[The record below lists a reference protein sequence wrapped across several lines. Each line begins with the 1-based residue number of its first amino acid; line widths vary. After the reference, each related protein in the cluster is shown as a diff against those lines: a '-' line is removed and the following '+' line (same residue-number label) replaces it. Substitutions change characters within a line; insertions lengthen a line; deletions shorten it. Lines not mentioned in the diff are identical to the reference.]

1 MTNQTPMMQQYLKIK
16 SEYQDCLLFFRLGD
30 FYEMFFE
37 DAKEASRV
45 LEITL
50 TKRDAKKENPIPM
63 CGVPYHSADG
73 YIETLI
79 NNGYKVAICEQME
92 DPKQTKGMVHRDVV
106 RIVTPGTVMDQ
117 GGVDEKQNNYILS
130 FIKLEGIYALSYCDV
145 STGELKVTHFEDE
158 ATLINEITTI
168 NPNEIV
174 VNQKLDPELRRQISL
189 TTETITLRE
198 AISDAQYAVNE
209 MTERHLF
216 NATQLL
222 LDYIHHTQKRDL
234 SHIETV
240 IKYEAVD
247 FMKMDFY
254 AKRNLEL
261 TESIRLKSKKG
272 TLLWLMDETKTPMG
286 ARRLKQ
292 WIDRPLIHQQNIENR
307 LNIVEQ
313 FINHFIERDT
323 LRNYLN
329 QVYDIERLV
338 GRVSYGNVN
347 ARDLIQ
353 LKHSISEIPNIK
365 TLITGLNDNL
375 ATQFQAL
382 EPLDELLALLED
394 SLVEEPPISIKDGG
408 LFKAGFNQDLDSYQS
423 ASKNG
428 KTWLAELQ
436 TKERQRTGIK
446 SLKISF
452 NKVFGYF
459 IEITRANLQGFDP
472 NAFGYQRKQTLSNA
486 ERFITDE
493 LKEKEDIILGA
504 EDKAIELEYQLFV
517 QLREQVKRYTER
529 LQRQAKIISEIDCL
543 QSFAEIA
550 QKYNY
555 TRPHF
560 SEDKTLELTNSRHP
574 VVERVMD
581 YNDYVPNDCEL
592 NEAAYIY
599 LITGPNMSGKSTYM
613 RQVAIIS
620 IMAQMGAYVPC
631 DQAVLP
637 IFDQIFTRIG
647 AADDLVSGKSTFM
660 VEMLEAQKALAHA
673 TADSLIIFDE
683 IGRGTSTYDGLAL
696 AQAMIEYVANTSH
709 AKTLFSTHYHELT
722 ALDQTLPCLKNVHVA
737 ANEYKGELIFLH
749 KVKEGAVDDS
759 YGIQVA
765 KLANLPDAVIS
776 RAQVIL
782 DAFEKSD
789 QLHDNQVVVNK
800 VEVSDESSQSADD
813 ATNQDSMETVSSDQS
828 HSIFETNVSKQHPE
842 DDITRDN
849 KADATQQ
856 FEQAAFELFDAPV
869 EQSEIEQEIK
879 ALNLSNMTPIDALVK
894 LSELQKQLK

>member
-16 SEYQDCLLFFRLGD
+16 SQYQDCLLFFRLGD

-92 DPKQTKGMVHRDVV
+92 DPRQTKGMVKREVV

-130 FIKLEGIYALSYCDV
+130 FVQINDCYALSYCDV
-145 STGELKVTHFEDE
+145 STGELKVTSFNDQ

-174 VNQKLDPELRRQISL
+174 VNEHIDEELKRQISL
-189 TTETITLRE
+189 TTETITVLNE
-198 AISDAQYAVNE
+198 ISDAHYAVNTSNE
-209 MTERHLF
+209 QSLY

-222 LDYIHHTQKRDL
+222 LDYIFHTQKRDL

-240 IKYEAVD
+240 VKYEAVD

-292 WIDRPLIHQQNIENR
+292 WIDRPLIHKNQIESR
-307 LNIVEQ
+307 LDTVEQ
-313 FINHFIERDT
+313 FIDFFIERDT
-323 LRNYLN
+323 LREHLN

-365 TLITGLNDNL
+365 QLLDRLDTET
-375 ATQFQAL
+375 TEQFKAL
-382 EPLDELLALLED
+382 EPLDELLALLEN
-394 SLVEEPPISIKDGG
+394 SLKEEPPISVKEGG
-408 LFKAGFNQDLDSYQS
+408 LFKKGFNQELDEYLE

-428 KTWLAELQ
+428 KSWLAELQ

-472 NAFGYQRKQTLSNA
+472 SAYGYHRKQTLSNA

-517 QLREQVKRYTER
+517 ELREQIKTYTER
-529 LQRQAKIISEIDCL
+529 LQKQAKVISELDCL

-555 TRPHF
+555 ARPAF
-560 SEDKTLELTNSRHP
+560 SEDKTLKLTNSRHP

-581 YNDYVPNDCEL
+581 HNDYVPNDCNL
-592 NEAAYIY
+592 DQDTFIY

-631 DQAVLP
+631 ETAVLP
-637 IFDQIFTRIG
+637 VFDQIFTRIG

-660 VEMLEAQKALAHA
+660 VEMLEAQKALANA
-673 TADSLIIFDE
+673 TENSLIIFDE

-696 AQAMIEYVANTSH
+696 AQAMIEFVAHTSH

-722 ALDQTLPCLKNVHVA
+722 TLDQSLPSLKNVHVA

-749 KVKEGAVDDS
+749 KVKDGAVDDS

-765 KLANLPDAVIS
+765 KLAHLPEAVIS

-782 DAFEKSD
+782 DAFE
-789 QLHDNQVVVNK
+789 QNNNHGQ
-800 VEVSDESSQSADD
+800 
-813 ATNQDSMETVSSDQS
+813 ATNEQISVVKSGVEAPSIEKSFVSENEHSYNDDKQAQS
-828 HSIFETNVSKQHPE
+828 SH
-842 DDITRDN
+842 
-849 KADATQQ
+849 Q
-856 FEQAAFELFDAPV
+856 FEQAAFDLFDYPAV
-869 EQSEIEQEIK
+869 QSEVETEIK
-879 ALNLSNMTPIDALVK
+879 QLNLSNMTPIEALVK
-894 LSELQKQLK
+894 LSELQKHLK

>member
-1 MTNQTPMMQQYLKIK
+1 MANVTPMMQQYLKIK
-16 SEYQDCLLFFRLGD
+16 SQYQDCLLFFRLGD

-63 CGVPYHSADG
+63 CGVPYHSANS

-92 DPKQTKGMVHRDVV
+92 DPKQTKGMVKREVV
-106 RIVTPGTVMDQ
+106 KVVTPGTMMEQ
-117 GGVDEKQNNYILS
+117 GGMDENQNNYILS
-130 FIKLEGIYALSYCDV
+130 FIQNENGYALSYCDV
-145 STGELKVTHFEDE
+145 STGELKATNFEDE
-158 ATLINEITTI
+158 STLINEIITI

-174 VNQKLDPELRRQISL
+174 VREDINEDLKKQISL
-189 TTETITLRE
+189 TTETITVRE
-198 AISDAQYAVNE
+198 EISDMEYSVNTLE
-209 MTERHLF
+209 NNLMFLT
-216 NATQLL
+216 TQLL

-234 SHIETV
+234 SHIEDV
-240 IKYEAVD
+240 ITYAAID
-247 FMKMDFY
+247 FMKMDYY

-286 ARRLKQ
+286 ARLLKQ
-292 WIDRPLIHQQNIENR
+292 WIDRPLIHKDNIEQR
-307 LNIVEQ
+307 LDIVES
-313 FINHFIERDT
+313 FIDHFIERDT
-323 LRNYLN
+323 LRGYLN

-365 TLITGLNDNL
+365 SLLEQMNSVTT
-375 ATQFQAL
+375 TQFSTL
-382 EPLDELLALLED
+382 EPLEDLLTVLED
-394 SLVEEPPISIKDGG
+394 SLVEEPPISVKDGG
-408 LFKAGFNQDLDSYQS
+408 LFKQGFSKQLDEYLE

-428 KTWLAELQ
+428 KDWLAQLQ
-436 TKERQRTGIK
+436 AKERERTGIK
-446 SLKISF
+446 SLKISY

-459 IEITRANLQGFDP
+459 IEITRANLQGFEP
-472 NAFGYQRKQTLSNA
+472 SEHGYHRKQTLSNA

-504 EDKAIELEYQLFV
+504 EDKAIELEYQLFIR
-517 QLREQVKRYTER
+517 LREHVKSYTER
-529 LQRQAKIISEIDCL
+529 LQRQAKVISELDCL

-555 TRPHF
+555 VRPKF
-560 SEDKTLELTNSRHP
+560 SDDKTLNLENSRHP

-581 YNDYVPNDCEL
+581 YNDYVPNDCYL
-592 NEAAYIY
+592 DQNNFIY

-631 DQAVLP
+631 DNAILP

-660 VEMLEAQKALAHA
+660 VEMLEAQKALTYA

-683 IGRGTSTYDGLAL
+683 IGRGTSTYDGLSL
-696 AQAMIEYVANTSH
+696 AQAMIEYVSETSH

-722 ALDQTLPCLKNVHVA
+722 TLDQQLSSLKNVHVA
-737 ANEYKGELIFLH
+737 ADEYQGELIFLH

-765 KLANLPDAVIS
+765 KLANLPEKVIE

-782 DAFEKSD
+782 NAFEQNGVLD
-789 QLHDNQVVVNK
+789 ENVHRQHYNDNSKDIENK
-800 VEVSDESSQSADD
+800 NHLNNKEE
-813 ATNQDSMETVSSDQS
+813 
-828 HSIFETNVSKQHPE
+828 HSTIKQT
-842 DDITRDN
+842 DV
-849 KADATQQ
+849 
-856 FEQAAFELFDAPV
+856 FEQTSFDLFNSN
-869 EQSEIEQEIK
+869 ETQSEIEAQIK
-879 ALNLSNMTPIDALVK
+879 NLNISNMTPIEALLK
-894 LSELQKQLK
+894 LSELQNQLR

>member
-1 MTNQTPMMQQYLKIK
+1 MANVTPMMQQYLKIK
-16 SEYQDCLLFFRLGD
+16 SQYQDCLLFFRLGD

-63 CGVPYHSADG
+63 CGVPYHSANS

-92 DPKQTKGMVHRDVV
+92 DPKQTKGMVKREVV
-106 RIVTPGTVMDQ
+106 KVVTPGTMMEQ
-117 GGVDEKQNNYILS
+117 GGMDENQNNYILS
-130 FIKLEGIYALSYCDV
+130 FIQNENGYALSYCDV
-145 STGELKVTHFEDE
+145 STGELKATNFEDE
-158 ATLINEITTI
+158 STLINEIITI

-174 VNQKLDPELRRQISL
+174 VREDINEDLKKQISL
-189 TTETITLRE
+189 TTETITVRE
-198 AISDAQYAVNE
+198 EISDMEYSVNTLE
-209 MTERHLF
+209 NNLMFLT
-216 NATQLL
+216 TQLL

-234 SHIETV
+234 SHIEDV
-240 IKYEAVD
+240 ITYVAID
-247 FMKMDFY
+247 FMKMDYY

-292 WIDRPLIHQQNIENR
+292 WIDRPLIHKDNIEQR
-307 LNIVEQ
+307 LDIVES
-313 FINHFIERDT
+313 FIDHFIERDT
-323 LRNYLN
+323 LRGYLN

-365 TLITGLNDNL
+365 SLLEQMNSVTT
-375 ATQFQAL
+375 TQFSTL
-382 EPLDELLALLED
+382 EPLEDLLTVLED
-394 SLVEEPPISIKDGG
+394 SLVEEPPISVKDGG
-408 LFKAGFNQDLDSYQS
+408 LFKQGFSKQLDEYLE

-428 KTWLAELQ
+428 KDWLAQLQ
-436 TKERQRTGIK
+436 AKERERTGIK
-446 SLKISF
+446 SLKISY

-459 IEITRANLQGFDP
+459 IEITRANLQGFEP
-472 NAFGYQRKQTLSNA
+472 SEHGYHRKQTLSNA

-504 EDKAIELEYQLFV
+504 EDKAIELEYQLFIR
-517 QLREQVKRYTER
+517 LREHVKSYTER
-529 LQRQAKIISEIDCL
+529 LQRQAKVISELDCL

-555 TRPHF
+555 VRPKF
-560 SEDKTLELTNSRHP
+560 SDDKTLNLENSRHP

-581 YNDYVPNDCEL
+581 YNDYVPNDCYL
-592 NEAAYIY
+592 DQNNFIY

-631 DQAVLP
+631 DNAILP

-660 VEMLEAQKALAHA
+660 VEMLEAQKALTYA

-683 IGRGTSTYDGLAL
+683 IGRGTSTYDGLSL
-696 AQAMIEYVANTSH
+696 AQAMIEYVSETSH

-722 ALDQTLPCLKNVHVA
+722 TLDQQLSSLKNVHVA
-737 ANEYKGELIFLH
+737 ADEYQGELIFLH

-765 KLANLPDAVIS
+765 KLANLPEKVIE

-782 DAFEKSD
+782 NAFEQNGVLD
-789 QLHDNQVVVNK
+789 ENVHRQHYNDNSKDIENK
-800 VEVSDESSQSADD
+800 NHLNNKEE
-813 ATNQDSMETVSSDQS
+813 
-828 HSIFETNVSKQHPE
+828 HSTIKQT
-842 DDITRDN
+842 DV
-849 KADATQQ
+849 
-856 FEQAAFELFDAPV
+856 FEQTSFDLFNSN
-869 EQSEIEQEIK
+869 ETQSEIEAQIK
-879 ALNLSNMTPIDALVK
+879 NLNISNMTPIEALLK
-894 LSELQKQLK
+894 LSELQNQLR

>member
-1 MTNQTPMMQQYLKIK
+1 MSNVTPMMQQYLKIK
-16 SEYQDCLLFFRLGD
+16 SEYDDCLLFFRLGD

-50 TKRDAKKENPIPM
+50 TKRDAKKEDPIPM
-63 CGVPYHSADG
+63 CGVPYHSADS

-92 DPKQTKGMVHRDVV
+92 DPKQTKGMVKREVV

-130 FIKLEGIYALSYCDV
+130 FIKQGQEYALSYCDI
-145 STGELKVTHFEDE
+145 STGELKATHFKDE
-158 ATLINEITTI
+158 ATLLNEITTI

-174 VNQKLDPELRRQISL
+174 VNETLSENMQRQINMI
-189 TTETITLRE
+189 TETITVRE
-198 AISDAQYAVNE
+198 DISNQSFSVNNNE
-209 MTERHLF
+209 HEGMYQS
-216 NATQLL
+216 TQLL

-234 SHIETV
+234 SHLEEVQHYAAI
-240 IKYEAVD
+240 D

-292 WIDRPLIHQQNIENR
+292 WIDRPLIYKQQIEER
-307 LNIVEQ
+307 LNIVDE

-365 TLITGLNDNL
+365 QLLSQLESDKI
-375 ATQFQAL
+375 TQFDEL
-382 EPLDELLALLED
+382 EPLDDLLEVLEN
-394 SLVEEPPISIKDGG
+394 SLVEEPPISVKDGG
-408 LFKAGFNQDLDSYQS
+408 LFKTGFNQQLDEYLE
-423 ASKNG
+423 ASRNG
-428 KTWLAELQ
+428 KSWLAELQ
-436 TKERQRTGIK
+436 ARERERTGIK

-459 IEITRANLQGFDP
+459 IEITRANLQGFEP
-472 NAFGYQRKQTLSNA
+472 SEFGYNRKQTLSNA

-517 QLREQVKRYTER
+517 KLREHIKSYTER
-529 LQRQAKIISEIDCL
+529 LQKQAKIISELDCL

-555 TRPHF
+555 VRPQF
-560 SEDKTLELTNSRHP
+560 SDNKTLKLENSRHP

-592 NEAAYIY
+592 DNDTFIY

-613 RQVAIIS
+613 RQIAIIS

-631 DQAVLP
+631 ESAVLP

-660 VEMLEAQKALAHA
+660 VEMLEAQKALTYA
-673 TADSLIIFDE
+673 TEDSLIIFDE

-696 AQAMIEYVANTSH
+696 AQAMIEYVAQTSH

-722 ALDQTLPCLKNVHVA
+722 TLDQLLPCLKNVHVA

-749 KVKEGAVDDS
+749 KVKDGAVDDS

-765 KLANLPDAVIS
+765 KLADLPDKVIQ

-782 DAFEKSD
+782 DEFEQKSD
-789 QLHDNQVVVNK
+789 NPEPMIVQS
-800 VEVSDESSQSADD
+800 EVKDD
-813 ATNQDSMETVSSDQS
+813 AIDSNSNNETQ
-828 HSIFETNVSKQHPE
+828 
-842 DDITRDN
+842 
-849 KADATQQ
+849 DATQHTNNQ
-856 FEQAAFELFDAPV
+856 GNTSSFEQAAFNLFDAEV
-869 EQSEIEQEIK
+869 QQSEVEAQIK
-879 ALNLSNMTPIDALVK
+879 SLNLSNMTPIEALVK
-894 LSELQKQLK
+894 LSELQNQLK

>member
-1 MTNQTPMMQQYLKIK
+1 MSNTTPMMQQYLKIK
-16 SEYQDCLLFFRLGD
+16 SQYQDCLLFFRLGD

-63 CGVPYHSADG
+63 CGVPYHSANS

-92 DPKQTKGMVHRDVV
+92 DPKQTKGMVKREVV
-106 RIVTPGTVMDQ
+106 RVVTPGTVMEQ
-117 GGVDEKQNNYILS
+117 GGMDENQNNYILS
-130 FIKLEGIYALSYCDV
+130 FIKQDSNYALSYCDI
-145 STGELKVTHFEDE
+145 STGELKATQIEDE
-158 ATLINEITTI
+158 DTLINEIVTI

-174 VNQKLDPELRRQISL
+174 VNQEIDENLKKQIYL
-189 TTETITLRE
+189 TTETITIRE
-198 AISDAQYAVNE
+198 SISDASYEVNQLTNNH
-209 MTERHLF
+209 MYL
-216 NATQLL
+216 ATQLL
-222 LDYIHHTQKRDL
+222 LDYVYHTQKRDL
-234 SHIETV
+234 SHLETA
-240 IKYEAVD
+240 ITYAAVD
-247 FMKMDFY
+247 FMKMDYY

-272 TLLWLMDETKTPMG
+272 TLLWLMDETKTSMG

-292 WIDRPLIHQQNIENR
+292 WIDRPLINKERIEER
-307 LNIVEQ
+307 LSIVES
-313 FINHFIERDT
+313 FMNHFIERDT
-323 LRNYLN
+323 LRGYLN

-365 TLITGLNDNL
+365 SLLESMNDVASN
-375 ATQFQAL
+375 QFSSL
-382 EPLDELLALLED
+382 EPLEDLLQVLED
-394 SLVEEPPISIKDGG
+394 SLIEEPPISIKDGG
-408 LFKAGFNQDLDSYQS
+408 LFKQGFSKQLDEYLE

-428 KTWLAELQ
+428 KDWLAQLQ
-436 TKERQRTGIK
+436 AKERERTGIK

-459 IEITRANLQGFDP
+459 IEITRANLQGFEP
-472 NAFGYQRKQTLSNA
+472 SKFGYHRKQTLSNA

-504 EDKAIELEYQLFV
+504 EDKAVDLEYQLFV
-517 QLREQVKRYTER
+517 RLREHIKTYTER
-529 LQRQAKIISEIDCL
+529 LQKQAKIISELDCL

-555 TRPHF
+555 VKPEF
-560 SEDKTLELTNSRHP
+560 SDNKTLSLENSRHP

-581 YNDYVPNDCEL
+581 YNDYVPNDCKL
-592 NEAAYIY
+592 DKDNFIY

-631 DQAVLP
+631 NKAELP

-660 VEMLEAQKALAHA
+660 VEMLEAQKALTYA
-673 TADSLIIFDE
+673 TEDSLIIFDE

-696 AQAMIEYVANTSH
+696 AQAMIEYVAQTSH

-722 ALDQTLPCLKNVHVA
+722 TLDQELPSLKNVHVA
-737 ANEYKGELIFLH
+737 ADEYQGELIFLH
-749 KVKEGAVDDS
+749 KVKDGAVDDS

-765 KLANLPDAVIS
+765 KLANLPDEVIN

-782 DAFEKSD
+782 DAFEQSQNTSD
-789 QLHDNQVVVNK
+789 NEEHSNITVLKDSAS
-800 VEVSDESSQSADD
+800 VEGFTDDD
-813 ATNQDSMETVSSDQS
+813 AQNANNSDKKSQTTKNA
-828 HSIFETNVSKQHPE
+828 IENE
-842 DDITRDN
+842 
-849 KADATQQ
+849 
-856 FEQAAFELFDAPV
+856 FEQASFNLFDSEAMT
-869 EQSEIEQEIK
+869 SEIEEQIK
-879 ALNLSNMTPIDALVK
+879 NLNISNMTPIEALLK
-894 LSELQKQLK
+894 LSELQNQLR

>member
-1 MTNQTPMMQQYLKIK
+1 MSNTTPMMQQYLKIK
-16 SEYQDCLLFFRLGD
+16 SQYQDCLLFFRLGD

-63 CGVPYHSADG
+63 CGVPYHSANS

-92 DPKQTKGMVHRDVV
+92 DPKQTKGMVNREVV
-106 RIVTPGTVMDQ
+106 RVVTPGTVMEQ
-117 GGVDEKQNNYILS
+117 GGMDENQNNYILS
-130 FIKLEGIYALSYCDV
+130 FIKQDSNYALSYCDI
-145 STGELKVTHFEDE
+145 STGELKATQIEDE
-158 ATLINEITTI
+158 DTLINEIVTI

-174 VNQKLDPELRRQISL
+174 VNQEIDDNLKKQIYL
-189 TTETITLRE
+189 TTETITIRE
-198 AISDAQYAVNE
+198 SISDASYEVNQLTNNH
-209 MTERHLF
+209 MYL
-216 NATQLL
+216 ATQLL
-222 LDYIHHTQKRDL
+222 LDYVYHTQKRDL
-234 SHIETV
+234 SHLETA
-240 IKYEAVD
+240 ITYAAVD
-247 FMKMDFY
+247 FMKMDYY

-292 WIDRPLIHQQNIENR
+292 WIDRPLINKERIEER
-307 LNIVEQ
+307 LSVVES
-313 FINHFIERDT
+313 FMNHFIERDT
-323 LRNYLN
+323 LRGYLN

-365 TLITGLNDNL
+365 SLLESMNDVASN
-375 ATQFQAL
+375 QFSSL
-382 EPLDELLALLED
+382 EPLEDLLQVLED
-394 SLVEEPPISIKDGG
+394 SLIEEPPISIKDGG
-408 LFKAGFNQDLDSYQS
+408 LFKQGFSKQLDEYLE
-423 ASKNG
+423 ASKHG
-428 KTWLAELQ
+428 KDWLAQLQ
-436 TKERQRTGIK
+436 AKERERTGIK

-459 IEITRANLQGFDP
+459 IEITRANLQGFEP
-472 NAFGYQRKQTLSNA
+472 SKFGYHRKQTLSNA

-493 LKEKEDIILGA
+493 LKEKEDVILGA
-504 EDKAIELEYQLFV
+504 EDKAVDLEYQLFV
-517 QLREQVKRYTER
+517 RLREHIKTYTER
-529 LQRQAKIISEIDCL
+529 LQKQAKIISELDCL

-555 TRPHF
+555 VKPEF
-560 SEDKTLELTNSRHP
+560 SDNKTLSLENSRHP

-581 YNDYVPNDCEL
+581 YNDYVPNDCKL
-592 NEAAYIY
+592 DKDNFIY

-631 DQAVLP
+631 DKAELP

-660 VEMLEAQKALAHA
+660 VEMLEAQKALTYA
-673 TADSLIIFDE
+673 TEDSLIIFDE

-696 AQAMIEYVANTSH
+696 AQAMIEYVAHTSH

-722 ALDQTLPCLKNVHVA
+722 TLDQELPSLKNVHVA
-737 ANEYKGELIFLH
+737 ADEYQGELIFLH
-749 KVKEGAVDDS
+749 KVKDGAVDDS

-765 KLANLPDAVIS
+765 KLANLPDEVIN

-782 DAFEKSD
+782 DAFEQS
-789 QLHDNQVVVNK
+789 QNTSVNEEYSNVTVLK
-800 VEVSDESSQSADD
+800 DSASVERFEDDD
-813 ATNQDSMETVSSDQS
+813 AQNANNNDKKSQTTKYENEN
-828 HSIFETNVSKQHPE
+828 E
-842 DDITRDN
+842 
-849 KADATQQ
+849 
-856 FEQAAFELFDAPV
+856 FEQASFDLFDS
-869 EQSEIEQEIK
+869 ETMTSEIEEQIK
-879 ALNLSNMTPIDALVK
+879 NLNISNMTPIEALLK
-894 LSELQKQLK
+894 LSELQNQLR

>member
-1 MTNQTPMMQQYLKIK
+1 MANVTPMMQQYLKIK
-16 SEYQDCLLFFRLGD
+16 SQYQDCLLFFRLGD

-63 CGVPYHSADG
+63 CGVPYHSANS

-92 DPKQTKGMVHRDVV
+92 DPKQTKGMVKREVV
-106 RIVTPGTVMDQ
+106 KVVTPGTMMEQ
-117 GGVDEKQNNYILS
+117 GGMDENQNNYILS
-130 FIKLEGIYALSYCDV
+130 FIQNENGYALSYCDV
-145 STGELKVTHFEDE
+145 STGELKATNFEDE
-158 ATLINEITTI
+158 STLINEIITI

-174 VNQKLDPELRRQISL
+174 VREDINEDLKKQISL
-189 TTETITLRE
+189 TTETITVRE
-198 AISDAQYAVNE
+198 EISDIEYSVNTLE
-209 MTERHLF
+209 NNLMFLT
-216 NATQLL
+216 TQLL

-234 SHIETV
+234 SHIEDV
-240 IKYEAVD
+240 ITYAAID
-247 FMKMDFY
+247 FMKMDYY

-292 WIDRPLIHQQNIENR
+292 WIDRPLIHKDNIEQR
-307 LNIVEQ
+307 LDIVES
-313 FINHFIERDT
+313 FIDHFIERDT
-323 LRNYLN
+323 LRGYLN

-365 TLITGLNDNL
+365 SLLEQMDNVTT
-375 ATQFQAL
+375 TQFSTL
-382 EPLDELLALLED
+382 EPLEDLLKVLED
-394 SLVEEPPISIKDGG
+394 SLVEEPPISVKDGG
-408 LFKAGFNQDLDSYQS
+408 LFKQGFSKQLDEYLE

-428 KTWLAELQ
+428 KDWLAQLQ
-436 TKERQRTGIK
+436 AKERERTGIK
-446 SLKISF
+446 SLKISY

-459 IEITRANLQGFDP
+459 IEITRANLQGFEP
-472 NAFGYQRKQTLSNA
+472 SEHGYHRKQTLSNA

-504 EDKAIELEYQLFV
+504 EDKAIELEYQLFIR
-517 QLREQVKRYTER
+517 LREHVKSYTER
-529 LQRQAKIISEIDCL
+529 LQRQAKVISELDCL

-555 TRPHF
+555 VRPKF
-560 SEDKTLELTNSRHP
+560 SDDKTLNLENSRHP

-581 YNDYVPNDCEL
+581 YNDYVPNDCYL
-592 NEAAYIY
+592 DQNNFIY

-631 DQAVLP
+631 DNAILP

-660 VEMLEAQKALAHA
+660 VEMLEAQKALTYA

-683 IGRGTSTYDGLAL
+683 IGRGTSTYDGLSL
-696 AQAMIEYVANTSH
+696 AQAMIEYVSETSH

-722 ALDQTLPCLKNVHVA
+722 TLDQQLSSLKNVHVA
-737 ANEYKGELIFLH
+737 ADEYQGELIFLH

-765 KLANLPDAVIS
+765 KLANLPEKVIE

-782 DAFEKSD
+782 NAFEQNGVLD
-789 QLHDNQVVVNK
+789 ENVHRQHYNDNSKDIENK
-800 VEVSDESSQSADD
+800 DHLINKEE
-813 ATNQDSMETVSSDQS
+813 
-828 HSIFETNVSKQHPE
+828 HSTIKQT
-842 DDITRDN
+842 DV
-849 KADATQQ
+849 
-856 FEQAAFELFDAPV
+856 FEQTSFDLFNSN
-869 EQSEIEQEIK
+869 ETQSEIEAQIK
-879 ALNLSNMTPIDALVK
+879 NLNISNMTPIEALLK
-894 LSELQKQLK
+894 LSELQNQLR

>member
-1 MTNQTPMMQQYLKIK
+1 MSNTTPMMQQYLKIK
-16 SEYQDCLLFFRLGD
+16 SQYQDCLLFFRLGD

-63 CGVPYHSADG
+63 CGVPYHSANS

-92 DPKQTKGMVHRDVV
+92 DPKQTKGMVKREVV
-106 RIVTPGTVMDQ
+106 RVVTPGTVMEQ
-117 GGVDEKQNNYILS
+117 GGMDENQNNYILS
-130 FIKLEGIYALSYCDV
+130 FIKQDSNYALSYCDI
-145 STGELKVTHFEDE
+145 STGELKATQIEDE
-158 ATLINEITTI
+158 DTLINEIVTI

-174 VNQKLDPELRRQISL
+174 VNQEIDDNLKKQIYL
-189 TTETITLRE
+189 TTETITIRE
-198 AISDAQYAVNE
+198 SISDASYEVNQLTNNH
-209 MTERHLF
+209 MYL
-216 NATQLL
+216 ATQLL
-222 LDYIHHTQKRDL
+222 LDYVYHTQKRDL
-234 SHIETV
+234 SHLETA
-240 IKYEAVD
+240 ITYAAVD
-247 FMKMDFY
+247 FMKMDYY

-292 WIDRPLIHQQNIENR
+292 WIDRPLINKERIEER
-307 LNIVEQ
+307 LSVVES
-313 FINHFIERDT
+313 FMNHFIERDT
-323 LRNYLN
+323 LRGYLN

-365 TLITGLNDNL
+365 SLLESMNDVASN
-375 ATQFQAL
+375 QFSSL
-382 EPLDELLALLED
+382 EPLEDLLQVLED
-394 SLVEEPPISIKDGG
+394 SLIEEPPISIKDGG
-408 LFKAGFNQDLDSYQS
+408 LFKQGFSKQLDEYLE

-428 KTWLAELQ
+428 KDWLAQLQ
-436 TKERQRTGIK
+436 AKERERTGIK

-459 IEITRANLQGFDP
+459 IEITRANLQGFEP
-472 NAFGYQRKQTLSNA
+472 SKFGYHRKQTLSNA

-493 LKEKEDIILGA
+493 LKEKEDVILGA
-504 EDKAIELEYQLFV
+504 EDKAVDLEYQLFV
-517 QLREQVKRYTER
+517 RLREHIKTYTER
-529 LQRQAKIISEIDCL
+529 LQKQAKIISELDCL

-555 TRPHF
+555 VKPEF
-560 SEDKTLELTNSRHP
+560 SDNKTLSLENSRHP

-581 YNDYVPNDCEL
+581 YNDYVPNDCKL
-592 NEAAYIY
+592 DKDNFIY

-631 DQAVLP
+631 DKAELP

-660 VEMLEAQKALAHA
+660 VEMLEAQKALTYA
-673 TADSLIIFDE
+673 TEDSLIIFDE

-696 AQAMIEYVANTSH
+696 AQAMIENVAQTSH

-722 ALDQTLPCLKNVHVA
+722 TLDQELPSLKNVHVA
-737 ANEYKGELIFLH
+737 ADEYQGELIFLH
-749 KVKEGAVDDS
+749 KVKDGAVDDS

-765 KLANLPDAVIS
+765 KLANLPDEVIN

-782 DAFEKSD
+782 DAFEQSQNASD
-789 QLHDNQVVVNK
+789 NEEYSNVTVLKDSAS
-800 VEVSDESSQSADD
+800 VEGFEDDD
-813 ATNQDSMETVSSDQS
+813 AQNANNNDKKSQTTKYENEN
-828 HSIFETNVSKQHPE
+828 E
-842 DDITRDN
+842 
-849 KADATQQ
+849 
-856 FEQAAFELFDAPV
+856 FEQASFDLFDS
-869 EQSEIEQEIK
+869 ETMTSEIEEQIK
-879 ALNLSNMTPIDALVK
+879 NLNISNMTPIEALLK
-894 LSELQKQLK
+894 LSELQNQLR

>member
-16 SEYQDCLLFFRLGD
+16 SQYQDCLLFFRLGD

-92 DPKQTKGMVHRDVV
+92 DPRQTKGMVKREVV

-130 FIKLEGIYALSYCDV
+130 FVQINDCYALSYCDV
-145 STGELKVTHFEDE
+145 STGELKVTSFNDQ

-174 VNQKLDPELRRQISL
+174 VNEHIAEELKRQISL
-189 TTETITLRE
+189 TTETITVLNE
-198 AISDAQYAVNE
+198 ISDAHYAVNTSNE
-209 MTERHLF
+209 QSLY

-222 LDYIHHTQKRDL
+222 LDYIFHTQKRDL

-240 IKYEAVD
+240 VKYEAVD

-292 WIDRPLIHQQNIENR
+292 WIDRPLIHKNQIESR
-307 LNIVEQ
+307 LDTVEQ
-313 FINHFIERDT
+313 FIDFFIERDT
-323 LRNYLN
+323 LREHLN

-365 TLITGLNDNL
+365 QLLDRLDTET
-375 ATQFQAL
+375 TEQFKAL
-382 EPLDELLALLED
+382 EPLDELLALLEN
-394 SLVEEPPISIKDGG
+394 SLKEEPPISVKEGG
-408 LFKAGFNQDLDSYQS
+408 LFKKGFNQELDEYLE

-472 NAFGYQRKQTLSNA
+472 SAYGYHRKQTLSNA

-517 QLREQVKRYTER
+517 ELREQIKTYTER
-529 LQRQAKIISEIDCL
+529 LQKQAKVISELDCL

-555 TRPHF
+555 ARPVF
-560 SEDKTLELTNSRHP
+560 SEDKTLKLTNSRHP

-581 YNDYVPNDCEL
+581 HNDYVPNDCNL
-592 NEAAYIY
+592 DQDTFIY

-631 DQAVLP
+631 ETAVLP
-637 IFDQIFTRIG
+637 VFDQIFTRIG

-660 VEMLEAQKALAHA
+660 VEMLEAQKALANA
-673 TADSLIIFDE
+673 TENSLIIFDE

-696 AQAMIEYVANTSH
+696 AQAMIEFVAHTSH

-722 ALDQTLPCLKNVHVA
+722 TLDQSLPSLKNVHVA

-749 KVKEGAVDDS
+749 KVKDGAVDDS

-765 KLANLPDAVIS
+765 KLAHLPEAVIS

-782 DAFEKSD
+782 DAFE
-789 QLHDNQVVVNK
+789 QNNNHGQ
-800 VEVSDESSQSADD
+800 
-813 ATNQDSMETVSSDQS
+813 ATNEQMNVIKSGVEAPPIEKSFVSENEHSYNNDKQAQS
-828 HSIFETNVSKQHPE
+828 SH
-842 DDITRDN
+842 
-849 KADATQQ
+849 Q
-856 FEQAAFELFDAPV
+856 FEQAAFDLFDYPAV
-869 EQSEIEQEIK
+869 QSEVETEIK
-879 ALNLSNMTPIDALVK
+879 QLNLSNMTPIEALVK

>member
-1 MTNQTPMMQQYLKIK
+1 M
-16 SEYQDCLLFFRLGD
+16 
-30 FYEMFFE
+30 FYE

-63 CGVPYHSADG
+63 CGVPYHSADS
-73 YIETLI
+73 YIDTLV

-92 DPKQTKGMVHRDVV
+92 DPKQTKGMVRREVV
-106 RIVTPGTVMDQ
+106 RIVTPGTVMEQ
-117 GGVDEKQNNYILS
+117 GGVDDKQNNYILS
-130 FIKLEGIYALSYCDV
+130 FVMQQPEIALSYCDV
-145 STGELKVTHFEDE
+145 STGELKVTYFNDE
-158 ATLINEITTI
+158 ATLLNEITTI
-168 NPNEIV
+168 NPNEVV
-174 VNQKLDPELRRQISL
+174 VNESLSEHLKRQINMV
-189 TTETITLRE
+189 TETITIRDTLSTE
-198 AISDAQYAVNE
+198 IYSVNQSE
-209 MTERHLF
+209 HQLMYQ
-216 NATQLL
+216 ATQLL

-234 SHIETV
+234 SHIEDV
-240 IKYEAVD
+240 VQYAAIDY
-247 FMKMDFY
+247 MKMDFY

-292 WIDRPLIHQQNIENR
+292 WIDRPLINKQQIESR
-307 LNIVEQ
+307 LDIVDE
-313 FINHFIERDT
+313 FSKHFIERDT

-365 TLITGLNDNL
+365 ALLNSMNQE
-375 ATQFQAL
+375 TIEQVNQL
-382 EPLDELLALLED
+382 EPLDDLLEVLEQ
-394 SLVEEPPISIKDGG
+394 SLVEEPPISVKDGG
-408 LFKAGFNQDLDSYQS
+408 LFKVGFNMQLDEYLE

-436 TKERQRTGIK
+436 AKERQRTGIK

-459 IEITRANLQGFDP
+459 IEITRANLQNFEP
-472 NAFGYQRKQTLSNA
+472 SNFGYMRKQTLSNA

-517 QLREQVKRYTER
+517 QLREEVKKYTER
-529 LQRQAKIISEIDCL
+529 LQQQAKIISELDCL

-555 TRPHF
+555 TRPTF
-560 SEDKTLELTNSRHP
+560 SDNKTLNLIESRHP

-581 YNDYVPNDCEL
+581 YNDYVPNDCRL
-592 NEAAYIY
+592 DNETFIY

-631 DQAVLP
+631 QEAVLP

-660 VEMLEAQKALAHA
+660 VEMLEAQKALTYA
-673 TADSLIIFDE
+673 TEDSLIIFDE

-696 AQAMIEYVANTSH
+696 AQAMIEYVAETSH

-722 ALDQTLPCLKNVHVA
+722 TLDQALPSLKNVHVA

-749 KVKEGAVDDS
+749 KVKDGAVDDS

-765 KLANLPDAVIS
+765 KLADLPEKVIN

-782 DAFEKSD
+782 NDFEETAGKKQINPEITKNAD
-789 QLHDNQVVVNK
+789 EIIQV
-800 VEVSDESSQSADD
+800 ESKTNPKDISQKD
-813 ATNQDSMETVSSDQS
+813 
-828 HSIFETNVSKQHPE
+828 
-842 DDITRDN
+842 
-849 KADATQQ
+849 
-856 FEQAAFELFDAPV
+856 FEQASFDLFET
-869 EQSEIEQEIK
+869 EQQSEIELEIK
-879 ALNLSNMTPIDALVK
+879 NLNLSNMTPIEALLK
-894 LSELQKQLK
+894 LSELQNQLK